1 MKIVIVGTAY
11 PMRGGIAQFNALLY
25 KYLSVKNDVSVYSFK
40 RQYLEFLFPG
50 KTQFEKG
57 EPAINIPADKNNVSI
72 DSVNPFNWLIN
83 GYKIAKLK
91 PELLIFKYWIPFF
104 APCFF
109 TISFLAKM
117 FSRTKVLYICDNV
130 IPHEKRFGDY
140 LLTRLAFLMTDYF
153 LVMSKKVENDL
164 KKTVENKEYKFAHHP
179 VYNLFGDKVSKE
191 KARDVLKEKYNL
203 DFGSRG
209 IILFFG
215 YIRKYKGVS
224 YLIESMKHLAGK
236 INADL
241 LVAGESYED
250 EKIYTDQV
258 KKLGLEKNVK
268 LFTDFI
274 PDSDVR
280 YFFSACDVVVLPYID
295 ATQSGIIQI
304 AYFYDKPVIAT
315 DVGGLAEIVLNNVTG
330 LIVKPGSAESIAEA
344 VKNYYNNGLEK
355 VFSENVESE
364 KQKYTWENFVNVILE
379 LAQKKNNKDK

>member
-130 IPHEKRFGDY
+130 IPHEKRFGD
-140 LLTRLAFLMTDYF
+140 
-153 LVMSKKVENDL
+153 
-164 KKTVENKEYKFAHHP
+164 
-179 VYNLFGDKVSKE
+179 
-191 KARDVLKEKYNL
+191 
-203 DFGSRG
+203 
-209 IILFFG
+209 
-215 YIRKYKGVS
+215 
-224 YLIESMKHLAGK
+224 
-236 INADL
+236 
-241 LVAGESYED
+241 
-250 EKIYTDQV
+250 
-258 KKLGLEKNVK
+258 
-268 LFTDFI
+268 
-274 PDSDVR
+274 
-280 YFFSACDVVVLPYID
+280 
-295 ATQSGIIQI
+295 
-304 AYFYDKPVIAT
+304 
-315 DVGGLAEIVLNNVTG
+315 
-330 LIVKPGSAESIAEA
+330 
-344 VKNYYNNGLEK
+344 
-355 VFSENVESE
+355 
-364 KQKYTWENFVNVILE
+364 
-379 LAQKKNNKDK
+379 